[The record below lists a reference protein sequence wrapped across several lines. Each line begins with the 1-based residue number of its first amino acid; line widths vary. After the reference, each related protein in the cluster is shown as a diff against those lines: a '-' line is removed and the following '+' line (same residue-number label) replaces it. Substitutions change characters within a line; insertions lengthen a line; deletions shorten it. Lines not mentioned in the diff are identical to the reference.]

1 MKAFKLNLTLLS
13 VIIISIISSAFVKT
27 RLVYAQDDIVQFLA
41 KGKYFE
47 IYGYPG
53 INVFSL
59 INQLDYQSVHITQ
72 SLAPYAQD
80 QQLSDILA
88 KTLDAIYLEVSD
100 ILDLHIY
107 NFVGGLEV
115 FEDAQAVAHVF
126 KKYSGLTMH
135 ERSFYFHEKKT
146 IYISEKDLTLG
157 MLGHEIAHAI
167 ISHYFAIPPPM
178 KVQEVLAGY
187 VEFHLRRR
195 YGTLPSKE
203 RKR

>member
-1 MKAFKLNLTLLS
+1 MQLLG
-13 VIIISIISSAFVKT
+13 
-27 RLVYAQDDIVQFLA
+27 
-41 KGKYFE
+41 KGEYFE

-59 INQLDYQSVHITQ
+59 LNQLDFNSVHITQ
-72 SLAPYAQD
+72 TLAPHVQD

-88 KTLDAIYLEVSD
+88 KTMDAIYLEVSD
-100 ILDLHIY
+100 ILDLHVYYFTGQLKIY
-107 NFVGGLEV
+107 K
-115 FEDAQAVAHVF
+115 DAKAVASLF
-126 KKYSGLTMH
+126 RKYSGLTMH

-195 YGTLPSKE
+195 HGTLPSKE
-203 RKR
+203 KKR